1 MPSPDA
7 QAADG
12 RRRRIG
18 AVLGTVVA
26 VVLLVWALRGVRVGE
41 VVGHLRNARLGP
53 LLAAVAIATI
63 TYPIRLVRWR
73 LLLRDAD
80 GGPLPAGP
88 LWHAVAIGFMAN
100 NILPFRAGELVRL
113 LAASRLAGARFSAVL
128 SSVAVE
134 RIFDAL
140 TIVALLSLSLLAS
153 DLPPD
158 VAVGGVSLR
167 HASQAA
173 GLLGVAALAGALLV
187 VAFPLAAERI
197 VRRLLP
203 VGRLADRIVG
213 LIEGIRHG
221 LTVLRSPTLLA
232 GTIIW
237 SLVLWL
243 TNALAF
249 YVAFKA
255 FGIPVGFVGALLL
268 QGILVFGITV
278 QLTPGFLG
286 QFEAAI
292 VAALALF
299 RVPVALASSYAIAFH
314 ATTFVPIILLGA
326 WSLARTPVALSDLR
340 APHRP

>member
-1 MPSPDA
+1 LPSPDV
-7 QAADG
+7 AADR

-26 VVLLVWALRGVRVGE
+26 AALLVWALRGVNLRE
-41 VVGHLRNARLGP
+41 VVEHLRNARLGP
-53 LLAAVAIATI
+53 LLVAVVLATL
-63 TYPIRLVRWR
+63 TYPIRLIRWR
-73 LLLRDAD
+73 LLLRDTE
-80 GGPLPAGP
+80 GRPLPATP

-113 LAASRLAGARFSAVL
+113 LAATRLANARFTAVL

-134 RIFDAL
+134 RVFDGLAV
-140 TIVALLSLSLLAS
+140 VALLSLSLIAS

-167 HASQAA
+167 HAAQAS
-173 GLLGVAALAGALLV
+173 GLLGAAALAVALMV
-187 VAFPLAAERI
+187 VAFPVASERL

-203 VGRLADRIVG
+203 AGRTADRIVS

-221 LTVLRSPTLLA
+221 LAVLRSPVLLA
-232 GTIIW
+232 GTIVW
-237 SLVLWL
+237 SVTLWL
-243 TNALAF
+243 VNALAF
-249 YVAFKA
+249 YVAFGA
-255 FGIPVGFVGALLL
+255 FDIPVGFMGALLL
-268 QGILVFGITV
+268 QGILIFGISV

-292 VAALALF
+292 VAGLALF
-299 RVPVALASSYAIAFH
+299 QVPTAVASSYAIAFH
-314 ATTFVPIILLGA
+314 ATTFIPIVLLGA

-340 APHRP
+340 APGPS